1 MTVREKGLRRIAGV
15 TTGLAAVSVAGVLT
29 VATVA
34 HAHSAARSTGSTTTG
49 TDSGSTGTGTGTGTG
64 TNSGPAIS
72 SDDSGGSG
80 HATSGGS

>member
-49 TDSGSTGTGTGTGTG
+49 TDSGSTGTGTGTGT
-64 TNSGPAIS
+64 NSGPAIS

>member
-49 TDSGSTGTGTGTGTG
+49 TDSGSTGTGTGT
-64 TNSGPAIS
+64 NSGPAIS